1 MKTQR
6 LLLFVVIVVLLSAC
20 VAPPILAPAAPPAA
34 APAVAALP
42 AAPPVVVLGSV
53 AALAGEFELVQVV
66 FDFAPGAWT
75 PVHEHGG
82 SGLVTVLDGEITTRH
97 DKEEKTFKAGESWAE
112 EPGEVLAT
120 GNLGT
125 VNARISALFLLPKG
139 ATLTTPHPDTSGQT
153 APPAPTVLAK
163 TSQAVSEALGEFEL
177 VQLVFDFA
185 PGAWT
190 AIHEHGGVELA
201 TVLDGEITVRRNQE
215 ETTYKAGEGWAEP
228 TGNILTTGNLGSA
241 NARLSAAFLLPK
253 GAKLTTPHPVE
264 GQTPP
269 LGPVLVT
276 QVRMAGNSTK

>member
-1 MKTQR
+1 MKMQKLS
-6 LLLFVVIVVLLSAC
+6 LLVMIMALLSGC
-20 VAPPILAPAAPPAA
+20 IVQPVAAPPAA
-34 APAVAALP
+34 APA
-42 AAPPVVVLGSV
+42 AAPPVTVLGPV
-53 AALAGEFELVQVV
+53 VDLVGEFELVQVI

-82 SGLVTVLDGEITTRH
+82 PGLITVLEGEITTRH
-97 DKEEKTFKAGESWAE
+97 DQTEQTYKTGESWAE
-112 EPGEVLAT
+112 ESGEVLAT

-125 VNARISALFLLPKG
+125 INARISALFLLPKG
-139 ATLTTPHPDTSGQT
+139 AELTTPHKDESGQA
-153 APPAPTVLAK
+153 APPGPTVVAK
-163 TSQAVSEALGEFEL
+163 SSQPVSEALGEFEL

-201 TVLDGEITVRRNQE
+201 TVLAGEITVRRDQA
-215 ETTYKAGEGWAEP
+215 ETLYKAGEGWAEP
-228 TGNILTTGNLGSA
+228 MGNILATGNLGSA

-269 LGPVLVT
+269 PGPTLLT

>member
-1 MKTQR
+1 MKMQKLS
-6 LLLFVVIVVLLSAC
+6 LLVMIIALLSGCIVPPVAAPAAAAP
-20 VAPPILAPAAPPAA
+20 VAAPPIA
-34 APAVAALP
+34 
-42 AAPPVVVLGSV
+42 VLGSV
-53 AALAGEFELVQVV
+53 AALAGEFELVQVI

-112 EPGEVLAT
+112 EPGEVIAT

-139 ATLTTPHPDTSGQT
+139 ATLTTPHADTSGQA

-163 TSQAVSEALGEFEL
+163 TSQAVSEPLGEFEV

-185 PGAWT
+185 PGVWT
-190 AIHEHGGVELA
+190 AVHEHGGVELA
-201 TVLDGEITVRRNQE
+201 TVLDGEITVRRDQDE
-215 ETTYKAGEGWAEP
+215 KLYKAGEGWAEP
-228 TGNILTTGNLGSA
+228 MGNILATGNLGSA
-241 NARLSAAFLLPK
+241 TARLSAAFLLPK
-253 GAKLTTPHPVE
+253 GAKLTTPHPVD
-264 GQTPP
+264 GQAPP
-269 LGPVLVT
+269 SGPTLLT

>member
-1 MKTQR
+1 MKIQKLS
-6 LLLFVVIVVLLSAC
+6 LLVMIITLLSDC
-20 VAPPILAPAAPPAA
+20 VVQPVAAPPAA
-34 APAVAALP
+34 V
-42 AAPPVVVLGSV
+42 PPVTVLGPV
-53 AALAGEFELVQVV
+53 AALAGEFELVQVI

-82 SGLVTVLDGEITTRH
+82 SGLVTVLDGEITIRH
-97 DKEEKTFKAGESWAE
+97 DQEEKTFKAGESWAE

-125 VNARISALFLLPKG
+125 ANARISALFLLPKG
-139 ATLTTPHPDTSGQT
+139 ATLTTPHKDSSGQA

-163 TSQAVSEALGEFEL
+163 SSQAVSEALGEFEV

-201 TVLDGEITVRRNQE
+201 TVLDGEITVRRDQDE
-215 ETTYKAGEGWAEP
+215 KTYKAGEGWSEP
-228 TGNILTTGNLGSA
+228 MGNILATGNLSSA
-241 NARLSAAFLLPK
+241 DARLSAAFLLPK

-269 LGPVLVT
+269 PGPTLLT

>member
-1 MKTQR
+1 MKMQKLS
-6 LLLFVVIVVLLSAC
+6 LLVMIIALLSGC
-20 VAPPILAPAAPPAA
+20 IMPPVAAPPAA
-34 APAVAALP
+34 APAA
-42 AAPPVVVLGSV
+42 AAPIAVLGSV
-53 AALAGEFELVQVV
+53 AALAGEFELVQVI

-75 PVHEHGG
+75 AVHEHGG
-82 SGLVTVLDGEITTRH
+82 SGLITVLDGEITVRH
-97 DKEEKTFKAGESWAE
+97 DQAEKTYKTGESWAE

-125 VNARISALFLLPKG
+125 INARISALFLLPKG
-139 ATLTTPHPDTSGQT
+139 ATLTTPHADTSGQA

-163 TSQAVSEALGEFEL
+163 SSQSVSEALGEFEV

-201 TVLDGEITVRRNQE
+201 TVLDGEITVRRDQA
-215 ETTYKAGEGWAEP
+215 ETLYKAGEGWAEP
-228 TGNILTTGNLGSA
+228 MGNILATGNLGSA
-241 NARLSAAFLLPK
+241 TARLSAAFLLPI

-269 LGPVLVT
+269 PGPTLLT
-276 QVRMAGNSTK
+276 QVRMEGNSTK

>member
-1 MKTQR
+1 MKIQKLS
-6 LLLFVVIVVLLSAC
+6 LLVMIMALLSGC
-20 VAPPILAPAAPPAA
+20 IVPPVAAPPAA
-34 APAVAALP
+34 APPIA
-42 AAPPVVVLGSV
+42 VLGSV

-97 DKEEKTFKAGESWAE
+97 DKAEKTFKVGESWAE
-112 EPGEVLAT
+112 EPGEVIAT

-125 VNARISALFLLPKG
+125 VNARMSALFLLPKG
-139 ATLTTPHPDTSGQT
+139 AKLTTPHPDTSDQA

-163 TSQAVSEALGEFEL
+163 SSQAVNKALGKFEL
-177 VQLVFDFA
+177 VQLVFAFA

-201 TVLDGEITVRRNQE
+201 TVLDGEITVRRDQAE
-215 ETTYKAGEGWAEP
+215 KTYKVGEGWAEP
-228 TGNILTTGNLGSA
+228 MGNILSTGNLGSA

-253 GAKLTTPHPVE
+253 GTKLTTPHPVE
-264 GQTPP
+264 GQAPP
-269 LGPVLVT
+269 PGPTLLT